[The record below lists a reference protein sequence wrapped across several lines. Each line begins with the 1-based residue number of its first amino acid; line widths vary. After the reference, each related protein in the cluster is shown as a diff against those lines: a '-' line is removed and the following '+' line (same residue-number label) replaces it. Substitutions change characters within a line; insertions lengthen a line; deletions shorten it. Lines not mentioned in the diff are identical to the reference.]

1 MMPFVPKDIQE
12 ASMEV
17 NKWETYFPDK
27 KCFGLREDTPEKI
40 KKLKKKVDEWNKDNL
55 MNDDTFNS

>member
-1 MMPFVPKDIQE
+1 MMPFVPKYIQE
-12 ASMEV
+12 ASIEV

-40 KKLKKKVDEWNKDNL
+40 KKLKKKD
-55 MNDDTFNS
+55 